1 MNKNKFEQYGETE
14 FPEIYWQT
22 KLEEYLHTSNFELL
36 ELVPKI
42 ISVEKDEIVFNMNEL
57 QNKYVIKKKSCKRH
71 LPSINSD
78 SILLT
83 RHFIEI
89 PFRGQKI
96 RAEIYSE
103 IESELGINEIVSKI
117 IKNNPHW
124 ASKVLTEDQMKEN
137 IFHVLCYYFMEVKL

>member
-1 MNKNKFEQYGETE
+1 MNKSKFEQYGETE

-42 ISVEKDEIVFNMNEL
+42 VSVEKDEIVFNMNEL

-83 RHFIEI
+83 RHFIKI
-89 PFRGQKI
+89 PINNNIIKVEVF
-96 RAEIYSE
+96 SE
-103 IESELGINEIVSKI
+103 IENEESINKVVSKI

-124 ASKVLTEDQMKEN
+124 VTDILNEDQKRNN
-137 IFHVLCYYFMEVKL
+137 ILHVLSYYFEEVII